1 MMCEVV
7 QAISAH
13 LLFFKIFLI
22 VIDGDGG
29 GRFESNITA
38 VFMSSLL
45 LWCHS
50 CGDLTFVVMS
60 VASINNVRQG
70 ICGQPSFVLEH
81 KGRTGRRTHVQL
93 FNPQS

>member
-1 MMCEVV
+1 MRLNIE

-29 GRFESNITA
+29 GRFESNITV

-50 CGDLTFVVMS
+50 CGDVTFMVMS
-60 VASINNVRQG
+60 
-70 ICGQPSFVLEH
+70 L
-81 KGRTGRRTHVQL
+81 L
-93 FNPQS
+93 W

>member
-1 MMCEVV
+1 MRLNIE

-29 GRFESNITA
+29 GRFESNITV

-45 LWCHS
+45 LRCHS
-50 CGDLTFVVMS
+50 CGDVTFMVMS
-60 VASINNVRQG
+60 
-70 ICGQPSFVLEH
+70 L
-81 KGRTGRRTHVQL
+81 L
-93 FNPQS
+93 W

>member
-1 MMCEVV
+1 MRLNIE

-22 VIDGDGG
+22 VIDGDVG
-29 GRFESNITA
+29 GRFESNITV

-50 CGDLTFVVMS
+50 CGDVTFMVMS
-60 VASINNVRQG
+60 
-70 ICGQPSFVLEH
+70 L
-81 KGRTGRRTHVQL
+81 L
-93 FNPQS
+93 W

>member
-1 MMCEVV
+1 MRLNIE

-29 GRFESNITA
+29 GRFESNITV
-38 VFMSSLL
+38 VFMSYLL

-50 CGDLTFVVMS
+50 CGDVTFMVIS
-60 VASINNVRQG
+60 
-70 ICGQPSFVLEH
+70 L
-81 KGRTGRRTHVQL
+81 L
-93 FNPQS
+93 W